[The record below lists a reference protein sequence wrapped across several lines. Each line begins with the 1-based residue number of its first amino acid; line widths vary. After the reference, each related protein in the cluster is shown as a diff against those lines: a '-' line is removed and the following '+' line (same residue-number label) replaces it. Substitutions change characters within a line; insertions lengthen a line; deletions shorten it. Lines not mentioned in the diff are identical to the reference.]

1 MTPMKSTCITLIIP
15 VLITG
20 VSPKSLGESM
30 AISIASQKP
39 ALLILASRTRS
50 KIDAVAAKIKGN
62 LPDILLKT
70 VSVDFSS
77 QGSVRNAAEE
87 IGKLTNKIHVLI
99 NNAGLM
105 VPEHRFT
112 KEGIELQFGTNH
124 IGPFLFTNL
133 LIDKLRSAATDATPG
148 ATRIVNVSS
157 SGHSV
162 SPVRFS
168 DYNFK
173 GNKLPPEERPPP
185 GLPGI
190 IFKPGPIYGGF
201 LSYGQS
207 KTANIL
213 MSVYL
218 TDHLSRQ
225 GILSYSVH
233 PGSQ

>member
-1 MTPMKSTCITLIIP
+1 MTPMKSTCITLIFP

-30 AISIASQKP
+30 AFSIASQKP

-50 KIDAVAAKIKGN
+50 KIDAVAAKIKGT

-133 LIDKLRSAATDATPG
+133 LIDKLRRAATDATPG
-148 ATRIVNVSS
+148 RKTTAWSTWYYLQARSNLRWLLILRSIKDSEYIDVCLLDGSPQSAGNTILQCTSRK
-157 SGHSV
+157 SV
-162 SPVRFS
+162 DLGV
-168 DYNFK
+168 
-173 GNKLPPEERPPP
+173 
-185 GLPGI
+185 GLT
-190 IFKPGPIYGGF
+190 KC
-201 LSYGQS
+201 
-207 KTANIL
+207 
-213 MSVYL
+213 
-218 TDHLSRQ
+218 
-225 GILSYSVH
+225 
-233 PGSQ
+233 

>member
-1 MTPMKSTCITLIIP
+1 
-15 VLITG
+15 
-20 VSPKSLGESM
+20 M
-30 AISIASQKP
+30 AFSIASQEP

-50 KIDAVAAKIKGN
+50 KIEAVAATIKEAF
-62 LPDILLKT
+62 PQALLRA

-77 QGSVRNAAEE
+77 QESVRLAAKEVDN
-87 IGKLTNKIHVLI
+87 LTDKVHVLI
-99 NNAGLM
+99 NNAGM
-105 VPEHRFT
+105 VVPEHRFT
-112 KEGIELQFGTNH
+112 TDGIELQFGTNH

-133 LIDKLRSAATDATPG
+133 LMDKFRKAAKESVPG

-157 SGHSV
+157 AGHSL

-173 GNKLPPEERPPP
+173 GNELPPEERPPR

-190 IFKPGPIYGGF
+190 VFKPGPIYGAF

-218 TDHLSRQ
+218 MDHLSRQ